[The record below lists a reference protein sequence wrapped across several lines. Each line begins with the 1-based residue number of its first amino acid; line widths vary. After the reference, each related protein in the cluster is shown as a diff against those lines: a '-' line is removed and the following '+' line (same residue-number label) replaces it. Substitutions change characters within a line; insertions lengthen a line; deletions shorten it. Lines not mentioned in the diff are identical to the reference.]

1 MLSVLGRLS
10 ALQKLSFEA
19 EVTMEASTRGAY
31 IRGKRR
37 AKGWNQDDLAEEVG
51 VSRNTVSGWETDKYD
66 ISIGNAKALAQA
78 LDVELLEIIAGKDL
92 PDMDEA
98 TKKALEREINK
109 LSDQIDNVQS
119 VTINI
124 EDRGI
129 VSLDIALSALAFAF
143 FATAMGIWAA
153 FAHTT
158 PNMICIGFFALVGVV
173 VLIFG
178 RTIVKKLDKQLKERS
193 EKNDAS

>member
-1 MLSVLGRLS
+1 
-10 ALQKLSFEA
+10 
-19 EVTMEASTRGAY
+19 MEASTRGAY
-31 IRGKRR
+31 IKEKRK
-37 AKGWNQDDLAEEVG
+37 AKGWSQEYLAEKVG
-51 VSRNTVSGWETDKYD
+51 VSRNTVSDWENDNYE
-66 ISIGNAKALAQA
+66 ISIGNAKALAYA
-78 LDVELLEIIAGKDL
+78 LGVDLLEIIAGKDL

-98 TKKALEREINK
+98 TKEALESEINK
-109 LSDQIDNVQS
+109 LSDQINNVQS

-153 FAHTT
+153 FVHAI
-158 PNMICIGFFALVGVV
+158 PNLICIGFFALMGVV

-178 RTIVKKLDKQLKERS
+178 KRIVKKLDKQLKERS
-193 EKNDAS
+193 EKKDAS